1 MAEDWNADATKG
13 IPFGSVVSLV
23 VRKGNPKNIKDWDDL
38 LQPGLEVVT
47 PSPLSSGSAKWN
59 LLAPYAAKS
68 NGGQDQQAGL
78 DFVTKLVTEH
88 VKTRPGSGR
97 EATDVFLQG
106 TGDVLISYE
115 NEAINVERQGKPV
128 EHVNPPQTFKIENPV
143 AVVTSSTHLDQANA
157 LKNFLFTTEGQKI
170 WAQAGF
176 RPVDPSV
183 ATDFADRLPD
193 AAKAVDASTTWVD
206 GAPSI
211 LRCSTRTTE
220 ASPRSTNRPL
230 DDSCFECRSGPAR
243 AHRQTVRPGRPEAS
257 SRADTAAR
265 RCGSVWRRH
274 GFPSSCC
281 CRWPQSCGSPRVAAG
296 TRSGGGYVARR
307 DGVVPRDADH
317 LVLGRGDQPVL
328 RPADRLGA
336 DAGRVPGQAAGRRDH
351 RPAVRAADD
360 RGQPGDAGA
369 VRAQQ
374 SGRASTC
381 STRSGA
387 WASRCCS

>member
-1 MAEDWNADATKG
+1 MLNIRKSWRPAAALAATATVLAACGGGSSDVAGSSGNQPPADTTLTLVAYAVPEPGWSKIIPAFAATPEGKGVAVTTSYGASGDQSRAVVDGKPADIVNFSVEPDVTRLVKANKVAKDWNADATKG

-78 DFVTKLVTEH
+78 DFVNKLVTEH

-128 EHVNPPQTFKIENPV
+128 EHINAPQTFKIENPV
-143 AVVTSSTHLDQANA
+143 AVVTSSAHLDKVTA
-157 LKNFLFTTEGQKI
+157 LKNYLYTKEGQKI

-183 ATDFADRLPD
+183 ATDFATDFPTPQKLWTIAD
-193 AAKAVDASTTWVD
+193 LGGWSAVDPALFD
-206 GAPSI
+206 KDNGSI
-211 LRCSTRTTE
+211 TKI
-220 ASPRSTNRPL
+220 
-230 DDSCFECRSGPAR
+230 
-243 AHRQTVRPGRPEAS
+243 
-257 SRADTAAR
+257 
-265 RCGSVWRRH
+265 
-274 GFPSSCC
+274 
-281 CRWPQSCGSPRVAAG
+281 
-296 TRSGGGYVARR
+296 YK
-307 DGVVPRDADH
+307 
-317 LVLGRGDQPVL
+317 
-328 RPADRLGA
+328 
-336 DAGRVPGQAAGRRDH
+336 QATG
-351 RPAVRAADD
+351 
-360 RGQPGDAGA
+360 
-369 VRAQQ
+369 
-374 SGRASTC
+374 
-381 STRSGA
+381 
-387 WASRCCS
+387 